1 MKAKSK
7 KFQTPPITATIR
19 EAFRAWMGGVGR
31 GELGKKLD
39 LSVGELGRAFRALNP
54 DKKWSELKKLHDQKS
69 KAKPARKEGRTQ
81 QRRAA

>member
-1 MKAKSK
+1 MHERAE
-7 KFQTPPITATIR
+7 R
-19 EAFRAWMGGVGR
+19 VEDGWRGEALFVVDRGVGR

-69 KAKPARKEGRTQ
+69 KAKPASKEGRTQ